1 MNFNHL
7 LETNETYFVHA
18 IFALKLCI
26 TLLLLCVVAFIHA
39 LIPFI
44 LTKTV
49 SQQVDKLREQM
60 KARGL

>member
-1 MNFNHL
+1 
-7 LETNETYFVHA
+7 
-18 IFALKLCI
+18 
-26 TLLLLCVVAFIHA
+26 LCVVAFIHA